1 MIKYCI
7 PTNFDDRLIGSA
19 AELNNSSKNIVYEFY
34 GSLKETITGTGR
46 PAIILNNIKIQK
58 LKKYIQKCHS
68 RKIKFNFLLNGAC
81 MGAKE
86 FDSVYLHKILTLVK
100 FLEDSGADILT
111 ITNPY
116 LIAVIKNRFPKIRI
130 CLSVIAGVNS
140 LQEIKIY
147 EKMGVCR
154 IVLDP
159 NINRNFETL
168 RYVRNHT
175 NIELELLAN
184 NPCLLKCPFMR
195 YHYEINSHISIKKE
209 GNPAFPSVIC
219 KNIRLKN
226 LEEIIKSPW
235 IRPSD
240 AHRYADLGINYIKL
254 AGRERSFEWILNAVK
269 HYIKEQDGANFYQF
283 IEKTGWKFFQEK
295 NKDLK
300 DLNVSIPF
308 LPENFL
314 DFFEQRKECGIKC
327 EACGYCKKVAE
338 KYIRINNQD
347 IREKYLK
354 EISSVIKNSI
364 KAS

>member
-116 LIAVIKNRFPKIRI
+116 LIAVIKNRFPKIKI

-209 GNPAFPSVIC
+209 ENPAFPSVIC